1 MSKVRD
7 LIQDALIEIGV
18 FAPSDPIPAEDIQ
31 FALRTLNRM
40 ISVWNTQ
47 DLMVYSL
54 NRETFNLV
62 AGKQTYTLGTGGD
75 FNIPRPV
82 KIPNASVLIN
92 NATPTPLEIPIDI
105 LTDQE
110 WQNISLKQTPSTFPV
125 KMWMTGD
132 VPLNYLWF
140 WPLPQDSTVKIVL
153 YCWGQVQPYTALN
166 TDVIFPNGCDEA
178 IVTNLALMLSSSY
191 GVAALDSLRGRAVIA
206 KGSIE
211 SMNMEPVFA
220 AVDAGLVGNRGR
232 TLAIETQGLLV
243 DRP

>member
-1 MSKVRD
+1 MSKVRE

-18 FAPSDPIPAEDIQ
+18 FTPSDAIPAEDVQ

-54 NRETFNLV
+54 NRETFSLV

-82 KIPNASVLIN
+82 KVPSASVLIN

-105 LTDQE
+105 LTDEE
-110 WQNISLKQTPSTFPV
+110 WQSVSLKQTPSTFPV

-132 VPLNYLWF
+132 VPLNSLWF
-140 WPLPQDSTVKIVL
+140 WPLPQDSTVQVVL
-153 YCWGQVQPYTALN
+153 YCWGQVQPYSTINA
-166 TDVIFPNGCDEA
+166 DAIFPNGYDEA
-178 IVTNLALMLSSSY
+178 IVSNLAVMLANSY
-191 GVAALDSLRGRAVIA
+191 GVQPLDLLIRRALISKSSV
-206 KGSIE
+206 E
-211 SMNMEPVFA
+211 SMNVEPIFA
-220 AVDAGLVGNRGR
+220 AVDSGLTGNRGR